1 MTEALLTLD
10 NLTIL
15 YGRVRAVDGISL
27 SVGRGE
33 VVAIL
38 GSNGAGKSSIARAIV
53 GLTKARGAIAFN
65 GQSIGAL
72 PPHRRAALGIGYVP
86 EGRRVFAE
94 LTVREN
100 LLMGAYL
107 VPRDAA
113 GRMGEVLAIFPRLA
127 ERERQLAATLS
138 GGEQQMLA
146 IGRALMRKP
155 GLMVLDEP
163 SLGLSPVL
171 VQVIYKAIG
180 DLQRS
185 GMTILLAE
193 QSAHIALRLAD
204 RAYVL
209 ETGRIAVEGAAGAL
223 LNDMRVREAYLGGV

>member
-72 PPHRRAALGIGYVP
+72 RSASAMCRRG
-86 EGRRVFAE
+86 
-94 LTVREN
+94 
-100 LLMGAYL
+100 GAC
-107 VPRDAA
+107 
-113 GRMGEVLAIFPRLA
+113 
-127 ERERQLAATLS
+127 
-138 GGEQQMLA
+138 
-146 IGRALMRKP
+146 
-155 GLMVLDEP
+155 
-163 SLGLSPVL
+163 SP
-171 VQVIYKAIG
+171 
-180 DLQRS
+180 
-185 GMTILLAE
+185 
-193 QSAHIALRLAD
+193 
-204 RAYVL
+204 
-209 ETGRIAVEGAAGAL
+209 
-223 LNDMRVREAYLGGV
+223 N